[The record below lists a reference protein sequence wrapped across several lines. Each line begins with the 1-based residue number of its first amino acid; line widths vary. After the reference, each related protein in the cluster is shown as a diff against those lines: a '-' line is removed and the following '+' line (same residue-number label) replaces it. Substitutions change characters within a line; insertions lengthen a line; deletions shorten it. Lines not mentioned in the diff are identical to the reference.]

1 MTLLTPVHIGN
12 PSYSEPRL
20 SQEEEPRY
28 SLSYAR
34 TCHRYDRFSDGSY
47 KIVPYNN
54 SPFRTNFNVDTKK
67 IILSSAPN
75 NIDTNKIFSRI
86 VQSNIKNDY
95 IFNYGLLKSN
105 LYMAWEAFKSIQND
119 GCSLVEYLGSMLE
132 MKMVDTFVPFSKLNV
147 NLAVR
152 KKLILRMGE
161 PFNLIKAD
169 ILSSKTINV
178 PYLFTDTAELQYH
191 MLYDT
196 FFNLASAVSIED
208 IVDTPIVVMIQY
220 KDDMSGTSSAIR
232 GNGVFLGLNDYTD
245 NNIETYSYSIANLVS
260 VNKIA
265 DNIINLKIDRDKISN
280 DQFGIFSWLMDK
292 LSCDVYY
299 ETANANFGNENIGIK
314 KNCRFSE
321 LVDGININVNPDHN
335 NNDVFILKNIIT
347 NEYVDDEFYIQS
359 ASLY

>member
-1 MTLLTPVHIGN
+1 
-12 PSYSEPRL
+12 
-20 SQEEEPRY
+20 
-28 SLSYAR
+28 
-34 TCHRYDRFSDGSY
+34 
-47 KIVPYNN
+47 
-54 SPFRTNFNVDTKK
+54 
-67 IILSSAPN
+67 
-75 NIDTNKIFSRI
+75 
-86 VQSNIKNDY
+86 
-95 IFNYGLLKSN
+95 
-105 LYMAWEAFKSIQND
+105 
-119 GCSLVEYLGSMLE
+119 MLE

-280 DQFGIFSWLMDK
+280 DQFGIFS
-292 LSCDVYY
+292 
-299 ETANANFGNENIGIK
+299 
-314 KNCRFSE
+314 
-321 LVDGININVNPDHN
+321 
-335 NNDVFILKNIIT
+335 
-347 NEYVDDEFYIQS
+347 
-359 ASLY
+359 